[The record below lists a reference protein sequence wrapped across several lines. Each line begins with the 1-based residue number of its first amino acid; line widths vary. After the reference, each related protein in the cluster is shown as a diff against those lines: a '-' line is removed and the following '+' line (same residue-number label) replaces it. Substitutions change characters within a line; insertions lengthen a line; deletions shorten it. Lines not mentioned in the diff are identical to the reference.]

1 MLSVIMISLSSPH
14 HQREIRNDE
23 DIFLKQFERLF
34 GKDASSFFLLIMTQD
49 ADGNIIV
56 ADDVDFDENEKAF
69 KHLFGKPYDVY
80 ADHKASMVLHLIME
94 SFWLIGFPRALE
106 RYSLIPDICPFFS
119 TNTIFA

>member
-1 MLSVIMISLSSPH
+1 MMKIFFL
-14 HQREIRNDE
+14 NDE
-23 DIFLKQFERLF
+23 Y
-34 GKDASSFFLLIMTQD
+34 
-49 ADGNIIV
+49 
-56 ADDVDFDENEKAF
+56 FDENEKAF